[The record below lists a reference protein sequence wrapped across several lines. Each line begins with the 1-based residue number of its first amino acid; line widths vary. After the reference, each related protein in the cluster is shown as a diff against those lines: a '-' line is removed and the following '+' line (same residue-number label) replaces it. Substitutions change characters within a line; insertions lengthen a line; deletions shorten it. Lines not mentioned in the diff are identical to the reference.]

1 MRLLHAANLVCLLAQ
16 TPLVGAGL
24 VSHSSEWQSM
34 MVCSTPGRLLETKR
48 HRGLLANMVCG
59 DGPPAHGPATLPLQ
73 GDERQSSERNRP
85 SWPNTLRTAPARR
98 SAGPDR
104 PTRLMGCT
112 FICSVAPSFVRL
124 RACLFGYALVCSVA
138 PSFVRLR
145 SCSFCRALVCS
156 VAPLKP
162 QTWPPELEVKFPA
175 EKLNFELSPENL
187 KFSFLSEKLNSKLRV
202 RNSKFRLKLQ
212 LQNHV

>member
-1 MRLLHAANLVCLLAQ
+1 MTRHVGHVDRARPAPRPPWERISAWQESVNLPNKGNVGQQMRLLHAANLVCFLAR
-16 TPLVGAGL
+16 TPLVGGGL
-24 VSHSSEWQSM
+24 VSHRSEWQSM
-34 MVCSTPGRLLETKR
+34 MVGSTPGRLLETKR

-124 RACLFGYALVCSVA
+124 RACLFCLFGCALETPNFA
-138 PSFVRLR
+138 P
-145 SCSFCRALVCS
+145 
-156 VAPLKP
+156 
-162 QTWPPELEVKFPA
+162 
-175 EKLNFELSPENL
+175 
-187 KFSFLSEKLNSKLRV
+187 RV
-202 RNSKFRLKLQ
+202 GGQVSR
-212 LQNHV
+212 